1 MHKSSKSHQTKQNLR
16 PAGEMADQQN
26 VNSSTD
32 TFIDKRSDVSSNK
45 NYAFNSNGKSLSHL
59 VPHSGK
65 SRIAQMCTKEGI
77 SPDSSGVIQMINGQ
91 QEQLNDASTIKET
104 WSKEEKAFVWIGAN
118 NKYYKRNKDSLKKN
132 PDLNDVNPQ
141 DIDPK
146 HITLAENQEGNFVF
160 DNIQSENPDPITM
173 ENIDEISPSRITNL
187 NPKGS
192 EIRNFLLHQ
201 CHQSWH
207 AATHHLNKKGSPGAG
222 EENRMNMLK
231 KIWEYRQWHHDYIL
245 RKTKTELGGDKLTD
259 WAAAGS
265 TSLTSDIDV
274 NLKGTATEEAVSKF
288 NALFIEDG
296 WKYEAGIVYDVN
308 VYALDFMHKEATFGS
323 GMVKK
328 EKDSN
333 LSEGGFEM
341 VKDLHGN
348 ILKKK
353 DIFDNTI
360 INITT
365 LASGIASK
373 EGARKG
379 MAHGGFDGENE
390 DLIQGDREN
399 QDIWTHVK
407 TRLYMNQADWA
418 SHVQKIALSEEIKS
432 KVEAR
437 YNDYM
442 TTLKN
447 QMLEESPLDEVIAV
461 DNQAKL
467 GIDQLN
473 EYASN
478 ASGQG
483 EGVNA
488 DVKEAESSNL
498 MMKSS
503 NRIYETKLKPIQD
516 LRQVMRNQISSYDA
530 LRNSLDTG
538 STEEKRAEL
547 SAINYAIETN
557 LVLLRNL
564 LAEAALYSNEAY
576 ITDGAVNHAVV
587 GIQSEVGITLKNSES
602 KNAVVENLADTLKEI
617 NRHSEG
623 GLGEAAFKSGKYLYR
638 LADAAI
644 NMGYKLEPVKSAKQA
659 SHKISTEIK
668 NNGLSGEEQQFLS
681 METVKQVNGWGG
693 INTAE
698 DYKKNVLS
706 MAQKIIVWFNLKE
719 EEFGN
724 KDSAKVGS
732 LD

>member
-1 MHKSSKSHQTKQNLR
+1 MQKTSQLEQSHKTKSAANSDEAHSDEEQLSDAFTDNRPQTVTQRLIDETLPSKT
-16 PAGEMADQQN
+16 
-26 VNSSTD
+26 
-32 TFIDKRSDVSSNK
+32 
-45 NYAFNSNGKSLSHL
+45 LSHL
-59 VPHSGK
+59 MPTRNNSSESEHVVNQIASPNPVVQ
-65 SRIAQMCTKEGI
+65 RIEGE
-77 SPDSSGVIQMINGQ
+77 
-91 QEQLNDASTIKET
+91 QEQLNDSTTIKET
-104 WSKEEKAFVWIGAN
+104 WSKEEKAFVWMGADSN
-118 NKYYKRNKDSLKKN
+118 YYKRSKDSLKKN
-132 PDLNDVNPQ
+132 PGLNDINPS
-141 DIDPK
+141 DIAPE
-146 HITLAENQEGNFVF
+146 HVTLAENQEGNFTFNDVQPG
-160 DNIQSENPDPITM
+160 NADPITM
-173 ENIDEISPSRITNL
+173 VNIDEISPSRITNL

-192 EIRNFLLHQ
+192 EIRNFLHSQ

-207 AATHHLNKKGSPGAG
+207 AATHHLNKKGSTVGG

-245 RKTKTELGGDKLTD
+245 RKTKNDLGGDKLTD

-328 EKDSN
+328 EK
-333 LSEGGFEM
+333 EGGADV

-348 ILKKK
+348 VLKKK
-353 DIFDNTI
+353 D

-390 DLIQGDREN
+390 ELIQTDREN

-407 TRLYMNQADWA
+407 TRLYMNQADWT
-418 SHVQKIALSEEIKS
+418 SHVQEIQMSEEIKS

-437 YNDYM
+437 YHDYM
-442 TTLKN
+442 TTLKS
-447 QMLEESPLDEVIAV
+447 QMLEESPLDAVMVV

-483 EGVNA
+483 EGVNE
-488 DVKEAESSNL
+488 DIREAESSNL

-503 NRIYETKLKPIQD
+503 NRIYETKLEPIKN
-516 LRQVMRNQISSYDA
+516 LREVMRSQISAYDA
-530 LRNSLDTG
+530 LRSSLGTG

-547 SAINYAIETN
+547 SSLNLTIETN

-617 NRHSEG
+617 NRHSTR

-638 LADAAI
+638 LTDAAL
-644 NMGYKLEPVKSAKQA
+644 NMGYNNETVNSAKKV

-668 NNGLSGEEQQFLS
+668 NSGQVASEQESNS
-681 METVKQVNGWGG
+681 MAAVRTINGWES
-693 INTAE
+693 ISTADE
-698 DYKKNVLS
+698 YKNNVRT
-706 MAQKIIVWFNLKE
+706 MAQNIIAWFNLQSDD
-719 EEFGN
+719 FGSKN
-724 KDSAKVGS
+724 STKVGS
-732 LD
+732 